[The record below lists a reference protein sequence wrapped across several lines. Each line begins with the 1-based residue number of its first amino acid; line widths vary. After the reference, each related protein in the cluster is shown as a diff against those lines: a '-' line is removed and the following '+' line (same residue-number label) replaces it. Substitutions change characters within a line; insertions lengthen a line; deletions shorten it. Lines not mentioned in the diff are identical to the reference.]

1 MPAYWDS
8 EWRVIA
14 VSYYLMTG
22 RNSQMG
28 VSVLEIS
35 LLAEPN
41 GNLVEGVV
49 GAFIS

>member
-1 MPAYWDS
+1 MSAYWDS
-8 EWRVIA
+8 DWPAKAI
-14 VSYYLMTG
+14 SYFLMIE

-28 VSVLEIS
+28 VLVHEIS

-49 GAFIS
+49 SAFIS